1 MNENKLPKTYEVG
14 IVNIPD
20 HLEEG
25 YDNLIFVLEWWEKS
39 DLDLPESSKKTI
51 HDLK

>member
-25 YDNLIFVLEWWEKS
+25 YDNLIFVLEWWGKIRSRFTRVVEKNHS
-39 DLDLPESSKKTI
+39 
-51 HDLK
+51 